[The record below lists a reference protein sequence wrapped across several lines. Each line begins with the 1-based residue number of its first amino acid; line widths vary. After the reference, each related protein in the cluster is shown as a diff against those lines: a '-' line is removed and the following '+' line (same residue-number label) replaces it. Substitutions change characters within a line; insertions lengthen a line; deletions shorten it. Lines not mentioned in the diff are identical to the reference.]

1 MHQSHT
7 HLGLL
12 KSLSKCRVVIKYR
25 VHSILKVP
33 LVAQIQILILGAP
46 IENIG
51 DSAEFQGEIQGLL
64 VGVKSESLCGVAI
77 ILLKLDDISVLSVG
91 AGEVCGFE
99 VSGICNND

>member
-1 MHQSHT
+1 
-7 HLGLL
+7 
-12 KSLSKCRVVIKYR
+12 
-25 VHSILKVP
+25 VP
-33 LVAQIQILILGAP
+33 LVAQIQILILGAS

-64 VGVKSESLCGVAI
+64 VGVKPESLCGVAI

>member
-12 KSLSKCRVVIKYR
+12 KSLSKCRVVIEYR

-33 LVAQIQILILGAP
+33 LVAQIQILILGAS

-51 DSAEFQGEIQGLL
+51 DSAEF
-64 VGVKSESLCGVAI
+64 
-77 ILLKLDDISVLSVG
+77 
-91 AGEVCGFE
+91 
-99 VSGICNND
+99 